1 MFAESPKIWGY
12 NHGVRCRVM
21 WGRIDFLKAF
31 QKNVA
36 RTPIYLLQG
45 RSQYHSQYHQKLL
58 QRLGVFCT
66 CIVHHCSTTL
76 YALSVQ
82 IWKSLKVCMYIY
94 IYIISRCQKSQNV
107 KLLAVSLGEAHRKH
121 TYAQKKQNICLVTHA
136 GYCSYQLFIP
146 AKNPYEF
153 FVTFLFP
160 LSIISMNPDL

>member
-1 MFAESPKIWGY
+1 MQGDVGQDWFLEGIPEKCGQDTYLFASRPFSVSQSIPPEASPKA
-12 NHGVRCRVM
+12 
-21 WGRIDFLKAF
+21 GRIL
-31 QKNVA
+31 
-36 RTPIYLLQG
+36 YL
-45 RSQYHSQYHQKLL
+45 
-58 QRLGVFCT
+58 
-66 CIVHHCSTTL
+66 HCSSL
-76 YALSVQ
+76 FYDPICLKCANLEVLKSVY
-82 IWKSLKVCMYIY
+82 VY

-146 AKNPYEF
+146 AKNPYDF